1 MYECDK
7 CGYISNKKCN
17 LEKHK
22 KRKNPCGRAYIGND
36 KVCEENDGGEH
47 NVTQKKQ
54 NVTQNIQNVT
64 IEEQNVTP
72 IDSKIKCNYCKNSF
86 FNHQSLKRHAL
97 ICKGVDNLTCFKCK
111 CTFKTRNAKYY
122 HLKNVKCDNKQ
133 IIIPN
138 ETVYNVNGDM
148 NTTTNNTIHNNNTIL
163 NNTQNNHIHINCFG
177 KEDLSYLLKDNNLI
191 HRINNYSKDGVYGLV
206 KMIDDIYLNQEK
218 PENNTIIKPN
228 ERGDGLYIRSNDDW
242 EYREFEDIK
251 DDLIKSLDKYI
262 DIYKQ
267 VKQGNNIQLTEPK
280 ERRRIKRFV
289 TILLTVGGMLNE
301 DLCNELQI
309 DEDDID
315 EEEEDKMNKKFGNA
329 TMDKLHKKTHVM
341 FKRINGKM
349 TKVLV

>member
-1 MYECDK
+1 MYK
-7 CGYISNKKCN
+7 
-17 LEKHK
+17 
-22 KRKNPCGRAYIGND
+22 
-36 KVCEENDGGEH
+36 
-47 NVTQKKQ
+47 
-54 NVTQNIQNVT
+54 
-64 IEEQNVTP
+64 
-72 IDSKIKCNYCKNSF
+72 
-86 FNHQSLKRHAL
+86 LKRHNDT
-97 ICKGVDNLTCFKCK
+97 CKGVDSLTCHICK
-111 CTFKTRNAKYY
+111 KTFSSRSGKSQHLRNVNC
-122 HLKNVKCDNKQ
+122 HEQQVV
-133 IIIPN
+133 IPPPI
-138 ETVYNVNGDM
+138 ETVYNVNGDLI
-148 NTTTNNTIHNNNTIL
+148 NTTNNITNNTMNNNI
-163 NNTQNNHIHINCFG
+163 NNHIHINCFG

-228 ERGDGLYIRSNDDW
+228 ERGDGLYIRNNDDW

-301 DLCNELQI
+301 DLCNELHI
-309 DEDDID
+309 DEDDIA
-315 EEEEDKMNKKFGNA
+315 EEEEDKMNKKFENA
-329 TMDKLHKKTHVM
+329 TMDKLHKKTHFM

>member
-1 MYECDK
+1 MHECDK
-7 CGYISNKKCN
+7 CGYVSNKKCN

-22 KRKNPCGRAYIGND
+22 QRKNPCGRAYVGND
-36 KVCEENDGGEH
+36 EVCEENDGGEQYTKINTE
-47 NVTQKKQ
+47 NVKNNTKNVKNNTENVKDNTKLQCKKCKKM
-54 NVTQNIQNVT
+54 V
-64 IEEQNVTP
+64 
-72 IDSKIKCNYCKNSF
+72 CNKTY
-86 FNHQSLKRHAL
+86 LKKHEV
-97 ICKGVDNLTCFKCK
+97 ICNGVDNLTCHICFQK
-111 CTFKTRNAKYY
+111 FPYQVAKFR
-122 HLKNVKCDNKQ
+122 HIKKQ
-133 IIIPN
+133 TCSCNNSPPPPPHNNIHI
-138 ETVYNVNGDM
+138 
-148 NTTTNNTIHNNNTIL
+148 TNNVTNTTIL

-206 KMIDDIYLNQEK
+206 KMIDEIYLNQEK